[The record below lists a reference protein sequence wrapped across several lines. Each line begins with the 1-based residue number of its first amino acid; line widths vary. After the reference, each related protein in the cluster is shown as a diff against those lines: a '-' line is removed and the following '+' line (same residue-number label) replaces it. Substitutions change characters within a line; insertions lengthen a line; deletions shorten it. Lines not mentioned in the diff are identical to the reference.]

1 MKEVTKLMI
10 NEFKIKELGYDFMG
24 YSLQKDDKYTFHHL
38 VIPKRRGGLTM
49 RENGAILFT
58 TPHQYLHV
66 IELYESDIYDYIT
79 QELVAMNQ
87 KGYLDVENLIRIHEA
102 LEFFEQKYENK
113 YTKRGKKLIRVKYKN
128 RVEF

>member
-1 MKEVTKLMI
+1 MRKVTRLMI
-10 NEFKIKELGYDFMG
+10 DEFKIEELGYDFMG
-24 YSLQKDDKYTFHHL
+24 YSSQKGDKYTFHHL
-38 VIPKRRGGLTM
+38 IIPKRRGGLTI

-58 TPHQYLHV
+58 APHQYLHI
-66 IELYESDIYDYIT
+66 IELYEVDIYNYIT

-87 KGYLDVENLIRIHEA
+87 KGFLDIENLIRIHEA

-113 YTKRGKKLIRVKYKN
+113 YTTRGKKLIRDKYKN